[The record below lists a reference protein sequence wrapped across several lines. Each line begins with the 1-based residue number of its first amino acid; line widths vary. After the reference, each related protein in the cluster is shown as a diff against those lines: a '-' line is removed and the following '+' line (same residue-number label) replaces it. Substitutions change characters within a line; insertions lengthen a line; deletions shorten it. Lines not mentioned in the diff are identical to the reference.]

1 MSIHYH
7 LTDDIEHILI
17 ALSIGAIIGAE
28 REYRSKS
35 AGLRTMILV
44 SLGSCL
50 FTILSIRIGAPTSA
64 DRIAANIITGI
75 GFLGAG
81 VIFKA
86 ESRVG
91 GITTA
96 TTIWMVAALGMAV
109 GSGYYQAALVGTVAV
124 LVVLMFL
131 APMQGIIERFN
142 RTRIYRIMVPYRH
155 ETLFK
160 YEQLFRKYKLKS
172 QRGKQS
178 KVEDMMI
185 GIWEV
190 HGPDKSH
197 EKMIRHLLQ
206 DPDIREFDF

>member
-1 MSIHYH
+1 MIHYQ
-7 LTDDIEHILI
+7 LSEDIKHILI
-17 ALSIGAIIGAE
+17 ALAIGALIGAE

-50 FTILSIRIGAPTSA
+50 FTILSMRIGAPNSA

-81 VIFKA
+81 VIFKD
-86 ESRVG
+86 ENRVG

-109 GSGYYQAALVGTVAV
+109 GSGHYQAAVVSTVAV

-142 RTRIYRIMVPYRH
+142 RTRKYRIMVPYRH
-155 ETLFK
+155 ETLKK
-160 YEQLFRKYKLKS
+160 YEQLFKKYKLKS
-172 QRGKQS
+172 NRSTQS
-178 KVEDMMI
+178 KIEDMII
-185 GIWEV
+185 GTWEV
-190 HGPDKSH
+190 HGPDKGH
-197 EKMIRHLLQ
+197 EKMIEHLLK
-206 DPDIREFDF
+206 DPDIKEFDF

>member
-1 MSIHYH
+1 MGYH
-7 LTDDIEHILI
+7 LTEDIKHILI
-17 ALSIGAIIGAE
+17 ALVIGALIGAE

-50 FTILSIRIGAPTSA
+50 FTILSIRIGAPSSA

-86 ESRVG
+86 ENRVG

-109 GSGYYQAALVGTVAV
+109 GSGHYQAAMVGSAAV
-124 LVVLMFL
+124 LIVLMFL

-142 RTRIYRIMVPYRH
+142 RTRNYRIMVPYRH
-155 ETLFK
+155 ETLKK
-160 YEQLFRKYKLKS
+160 YEQLFKKYKLKS
-172 QRGKQS
+172 TRGKQS
-178 KVEDMMI
+178 KVEDMII

-197 EKMIRHLLQ
+197 EKMIQHLLQ
-206 DPDIREFDF
+206 DPDIKEFDF